1 MLCLNGAWRFREAGT
16 GAWKSAEV
24 PGCNYLDLL
33 RLKEI
38 PDPFDGTNEKDVYW
52 VALRDWEYQKEF
64 DVSTELLS
72 CDRVDL
78 QCKTLDTICDVYLND
93 ICIGHGEN
101 AHLQYS
107 FEVKGLLREKGN
119 VLRIVF
125 YSPVKYVEKK
135 QSVERCPR
143 NNNGQDG
150 IPHIRKPQ

>member
-1 MLCLNGAWRFREAGT
+1 MQMRTAHKTIGGRFMQMLCLNGAWRFREAGT

-52 VALRDWEYQKEF
+52 VALRDWEYKKEF

-78 QCKTLDTICDVYLND
+78 QCKTLE
-93 ICIGHGEN
+93 IGR
-101 AHLQYS
+101 AH
-107 FEVKGLLREKGN
+107 V
-119 VLRIVF
+119 
-125 YSPVKYVEKK
+125 
-135 QSVERCPR
+135 
-143 NNNGQDG
+143 
-150 IPHIRKPQ
+150 